1 MGAQIAIVD
10 MSHKGTIETKSEN
23 LKMNKLMIKLYVTL
37 QALRDERGQDL
48 IEYVL
53 IGGVVAVG
61 AIAGMGNLAANL
73 NAAFGN
79 IATKV
84 SSYS

>member
-1 MGAQIAIVD
+1 
-10 MSHKGTIETKSEN
+10 
-23 LKMNKLMIKLYVTL
+23 MNNLMIKLYVTF
-37 QALRDERGQDL
+37 QALRDEGGQDL

-73 NAAFGN
+73 NVAFGN

>member
-1 MGAQIAIVD
+1 
-10 MSHKGTIETKSEN
+10 
-23 LKMNKLMIKLYVTL
+23 MNKLMIKLYVTL
-37 QALRDERGQDL
+37 QALREERGQDL

-61 AIAGMGNLAANL
+61 AIAGMGSLAANL
-73 NAAFGN
+73 NSAFNN
-79 IATKV
+79 IAGKV

>member
-1 MGAQIAIVD
+1 M
-10 MSHKGTIETKSEN
+10 KT
-23 LKMNKLMIKLYVTL
+23 LMIKLYVTL

-79 IATKV
+79 IAGKV

>member
-1 MGAQIAIVD
+1 
-10 MSHKGTIETKSEN
+10 
-23 LKMNKLMIKLYVTL
+23 MNKLMIKLYVTL

-73 NAAFGN
+73 NLAFGA

>member
-1 MGAQIAIVD
+1 MNAI
-10 MSHKGTIETKSEN
+10 
-23 LKMNKLMIKLYVTL
+23 MIKLYVTL

-79 IATKV
+79 IAGKV

>member
-1 MGAQIAIVD
+1 M
-10 MSHKGTIETKSEN
+10 N
-23 LKMNKLMIKLYVTL
+23 RLLLKFYLTL
-37 QALRDERGQDL
+37 QALKEEQGQDL

-61 AIAGMGNLAANL
+61 AIAGMQGLAANL
-73 NAAFGN
+73 NAAFGALGTN
-79 IATKV
+79 V

>member
-1 MGAQIAIVD
+1 
-10 MSHKGTIETKSEN
+10 
-23 LKMNKLMIKLYVTL
+23 LKEE
-37 QALRDERGQDL
+37 QGQDL

-61 AIAGMGNLAANL
+61 AIAGMQGLAANL
-73 NAAFGN
+73 NTAFGN
-79 IATKV
+79 LGGKV

>member
-1 MGAQIAIVD
+1 
-10 MSHKGTIETKSEN
+10 
-23 LKMNKLMIKLYVTL
+23 MNKLMIKLYVTL

-61 AIAGMGNLAANL
+61 AIAGMSNLAANL
-73 NAAFGN
+73 NTAFGA

>member
-1 MGAQIAIVD
+1 
-10 MSHKGTIETKSEN
+10 
-23 LKMNKLMIKLYVTL
+23 
-37 QALRDERGQDL
+37 
-48 IEYVL
+48 VL

-79 IATKV
+79 IASKV

>member
-1 MGAQIAIVD
+1 
-10 MSHKGTIETKSEN
+10 
-23 LKMNKLMIKLYVTL
+23 MNRLMWKLYLTL
-37 QALRDERGQDL
+37 QTLKDERGQDL

-61 AIAGMGNLAANL
+61 AIAGMGSLANNL
-73 NAAFGN
+73 NAAFSTLG
-79 IATKV
+79 TTV

>member
-1 MGAQIAIVD
+1 M
-10 MSHKGTIETKSEN
+10 KT
-23 LKMNKLMIKLYVTL
+23 LMIKLYVTL

-79 IATKV
+79 IASKV

>member
-1 MGAQIAIVD
+1 
-10 MSHKGTIETKSEN
+10 
-23 LKMNKLMIKLYVTL
+23 MNKLMIKLYVTL

>member
-1 MGAQIAIVD
+1 M
-10 MSHKGTIETKSEN
+10 KE
-23 LKMNKLMIKLYVTL
+23 LMIKLYVTL
-37 QALRDERGQDL
+37 HALRDERGQDL

-73 NAAFGN
+73 NAAFGA
-79 IATKV
+79 IAGKV

>member
-1 MGAQIAIVD
+1 
-10 MSHKGTIETKSEN
+10 
-23 LKMNKLMIKLYVTL
+23 MNKLMIKLYVTL

-73 NAAFGN
+73 NAAFGT
-79 IATKV
+79 IADKV